1 MHWTDVDGLRMPVLL
16 AGHPGLELCNT
27 WAGWGH
33 PPGPQREWLRGYD
46 HLATWAG
53 HASLLD
59 VPTVRRLRAA
69 ARREPA
75 TAERALAAA
84 RSFRTSLRTLL
95 LDPGDAGAFRAVAA
109 QARRAA
115 AAARLTAGAD
125 GVASWTLSPDNTLDL
140 PLLACA
146 RSAADLLCTPARAH
160 VRACPGADCGWLFL
174 DPRGRRRW
182 CSMAVCGNRA
192 KVRAYADRH

>member
-1 MHWTDVDGLRMPVLL
+1 MPVLL

-27 WAGWGH
+27 WAGWDE
-33 PPGPQREWLRGYD
+33 PPGPHREWLRGYD

-59 VPTVRRLRAA
+59 GPTVRRLRTT
-69 ARREPA
+69 ARREPEA
-75 TAERALAAA
+75 AERSLAAT
-84 RSFRTSLRTLL
+84 RSFRARLRTLL
-95 LDPGDAGAFRAVAA
+95 LDPGDAVAFGAVAA

-115 AAARLTAGAD
+115 AAARLTAGPD
-125 GVASWTLSPDNTLDL
+125 GVASWTLAPDNPLDL

-146 RSAADLLCTPARAH
+146 RAAADLLCTPARAH
-160 VRACPGADCGWLFL
+160 VRACPGTDCGWLFL

-182 CSMAVCGNRA
+182 CTMAICGNRA
-192 KVRAYADRH
+192 KVRAYANRH